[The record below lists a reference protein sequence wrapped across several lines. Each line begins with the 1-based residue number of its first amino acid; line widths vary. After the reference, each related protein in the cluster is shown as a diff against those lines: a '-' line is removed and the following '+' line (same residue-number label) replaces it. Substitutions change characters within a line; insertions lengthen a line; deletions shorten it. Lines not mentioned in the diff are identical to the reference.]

1 MFCPQCGQ
9 QQISDA
15 VRFCSRC
22 GFQLGRVSAMLASG
36 GALLP
41 SGASQEGTLPESSR
55 RKGMRQGG
63 IMLLFGIFLM
73 PMFAIL
79 HELLGTPDKLPLI
92 GVLFF
97 MGGLLRLIYA
107 LAFEEG
113 PVRRKNLSAQY
124 AYAPPP
130 VPGRFG
136 MQGRGAGELPP
147 AQGSPAQS
155 YVPPRVNTSE
165 IGYQPSVTESTT
177 RLLDEERDAAAR
189 GEK

>member
-9 QQISDA
+9 QQLTDA

-22 GFQLGRVSAMLASG
+22 GFQMGAVSGLLASG
-36 GALLP
+36 GVPVGDPAP
-41 SGASQEGTLPESSR
+41 QGPQVESPR
-55 RKGMRQGG
+55 RRGMRQGG
-63 IMLLFGIFLM
+63 VMILFGIFLM

-79 HELLGTPDKLPLI
+79 HELLGSPDKLPLI

-97 MGGLLRLIYA
+97 MAGLLRIIYA

-113 PVRRKNLSAQY
+113 SYRRKGLSAPN
-124 AYAPPP
+124 AYAPP
-130 VPGRFG
+130 GQFG
-136 MQGRGAGELPP
+136 AGARGAGELPP
-147 AQGSPAQS
+147 AQGVHAQG

-165 IGYQPSVTESTT
+165 IGYRPSVTESTT
-177 RLLDEERDAAAR
+177 RLLDEQRERDAR

>member
-9 QQISDA
+9 QQLSEA

-22 GFQLGRVSAMLASG
+22 GFQLGAVSGLLASG
-36 GALLP
+36 GVP
-41 SGASQEGTLPESSR
+41 SADLTAAAQDPAVESAR
-55 RKGMRQGG
+55 RRGVRQGG
-63 IMLLFGIFLM
+63 VMILFGIFLM

-92 GVLFF
+92 GLLFF

-113 PVRRKNLSAQY
+113 SMRRRKNVPN
-124 AYAPPP
+124 AYAPP
-130 VPGRFG
+130 GQF
-136 MQGRGAGELPP
+136 GAGVYGAGGALPP
-147 AQGSPAQS
+147 AQSTPAQG

-165 IGYQPSVTESTT
+165 IAYRPSVTESTT
-177 RLLDEERDAAAR
+177 RLLDKQGETR
-189 GEK
+189 GEE

>member
-9 QQISDA
+9 QQLSEA

-22 GFQLGRVSAMLASG
+22 GFQLGAVSGLLASG
-36 GALLP
+36 GVSP
-41 SGASQEGTLPESSR
+41 SVVVPDEGPAVETPR

-63 IMLLFGIFLM
+63 VMLLFGIFLM

-79 HELLGTPDKLPLI
+79 HELLGSPDKLPLI

-107 LAFEEG
+107 LIFEDG
-113 PVRRKNLSAQY
+113 TFRRKGAAAPD
-124 AYAPPP
+124 AYAPP
-130 VPGRFG
+130 GQFG
-136 MQGRGAGELPP
+136 APTWGAGELPP
-147 AQGSPAQS
+147 AQGTPAHS

-177 RLLDEERDAAAR
+177 RLLDEQRERDAR

>member
-9 QQISDA
+9 QQLSEA

-22 GFQLGRVSAMLASG
+22 GFQLGAVSGLLASG
-36 GALLP
+36 GVPLAEL
-41 SGASQEGTLPESSR
+41 AAAEGPAVESAR
-55 RKGMRQGG
+55 RRGMRQGG
-63 IMLLFGIFLM
+63 VMILFGIFLM

-107 LAFEEG
+107 LVFEEG
-113 PVRRKNLSAQY
+113 SLRRRKGSTAPN
-124 AYAPPP
+124 AYAP
-130 VPGRFG
+130 GQF
-136 MQGRGAGELPP
+136 GAGGYGAAGGLPP
-147 AQGSPAQS
+147 AQGTPAQG

-165 IGYQPSVTESTT
+165 IGYRPSVTESTT
-177 RLLDEERDAAAR
+177 RLLDEQREQR

>member
-9 QQISDA
+9 QQVSGE

-22 GFQLGRVSAMLASG
+22 GFQLGGVSGLLASG
-36 GALLP
+36 GALP
-41 SGASQEGTLPESSR
+41 TGVTHESLLVESPR
-55 RKGMRQGG
+55 SKGVRQGG
-63 IMLLFGIFLM
+63 ALLLFGIFLM

-79 HELLGTPDKLPLI
+79 HELIGTPDELPLI

-107 LAFEEG
+107 LIFEDG
-113 PVRRKNLSAQY
+113 PIRRKGAHAQF
-124 AYAPPP
+124 AYVPPP
-130 VPGRFG
+130 APGHFG
-136 MQGRGAGELPP
+136 AQGRGAGELPP
-147 AQGSPAQS
+147 GQSISAQS

-177 RLLDEERDAAAR
+177 RLLDEQRDPSAR

>member
-9 QQISDA
+9 QQLSDA

-22 GFQLGRVSAMLASG
+22 GFQLGGVSGLLASG
-36 GALLP
+36 GVLP
-41 SGASQEGTLPESSR
+41 PAVLTPQGPTFESPR
-55 RKGMRQGG
+55 RRGMRQGG
-63 IMLLFGIFLM
+63 VMLLFGIFLM

-107 LAFEEG
+107 LAFQEG
-113 PVRRKNLSAQY
+113 SLRRAKGSPAPQ
-124 AYAPPP
+124 AYAPP
-130 VPGRFG
+130 GQFG
-136 MQGRGAGELPP
+136 ASGWGAGELPP
-147 AQGSPAQS
+147 AQSVPAQS
-155 YVPPRVNTSE
+155 YAPPRADTSE
-165 IGYQPSVTESTT
+165 IGYRPSVTESTT
-177 RLLDEERDAAAR
+177 RLLDEQQRDPSAR

>member
-9 QQISDA
+9 QQTSGA

-22 GFQLGRVSAMLASG
+22 GFQLGGVSGLLASG
-36 GALLP
+36 GVVTP
-41 SGASQEGTLPESSR
+41 SGSAQENVYFDSPR

-63 IMLLFGIFLM
+63 VMLLFGIFLM

-79 HELLGTPDKLPLI
+79 HELIGSPDKLPLI

-113 PVRRKNLSAQY
+113 SYRRRAMNAPN
-124 AYAPPP
+124 AYAP
-130 VPGRFG
+130 GQFG
-136 MQGRGAGELPP
+136 AGGYGAGELPP
-147 AQGSPAQS
+147 AQGATAQT

-165 IGYQPSVTESTT
+165 IAYRPSVTESTT
-177 RLLDEERDAAAR
+177 RLLDEQKNAG

>member
-9 QQISDA
+9 QQLSEA

-22 GFQLGRVSAMLASG
+22 GFQLGAVSGLLASG
-36 GALLP
+36 GVPQAGVVP
-41 SGASQEGTLPESSR
+41 EGPQVESPR

-63 IMLLFGIFLM
+63 VMLLFGIFLM

-79 HELLGTPDKLPLI
+79 HELIGSPDKLPLI

-107 LAFEEG
+107 LVFEEG
-113 PVRRKNLSAQY
+113 AYRRKGLSAPN
-124 AYAPPP
+124 AYAP
-130 VPGRFG
+130 GQFG
-136 MQGRGAGELPP
+136 GTYGAGELPP
-147 AQGSPAQS
+147 AQGQPAQT

-165 IGYQPSVTESTT
+165 IGYRPSVTESTT
-177 RLLDEERDAAAR
+177 RLLDEQREREAR

>member
-9 QQISDA
+9 QQVSDA

-22 GFQLGRVSAMLASG
+22 GFQLGGVSAMLASG
-36 GALLP
+36 GVLLP
-41 SGASQEGTLPESSR
+41 SSTAQVGTLLESSR

-63 IMLLFGIFLM
+63 IMLLFAIFLM

-97 MGGLLRLIYA
+97 IGGLLRLIYA

-113 PVRRKNLSAQY
+113 PVRRKNQHVQF
-124 AYAPPP
+124 AYAPPSA
-130 VPGRFG
+130 PGQFG
-136 MQGRGAGELPP
+136 AQGRGAGELPP
-147 AQGSPAQS
+147 VQTTPAQS
-155 YVPPRVNTSE
+155 YFPPRANTSE

-177 RLLDEERDAAAR
+177 RLLDEQRDSSAR

>member
-1 MFCPQCGQ
+1 MFCLQCGQ

-22 GFQLGRVSAMLASG
+22 GFQFGGVSAMLASG
-36 GALLP
+36 GALP
-41 SGASQEGTLPESSR
+41 SGMAQEGTLLESSR

-63 IMLLFGIFLM
+63 MLILFGIFLM

-113 PVRRKNLSAQY
+113 PVRRKSLPAQF

-130 VPGRFG
+130 APGQFG
-136 MQGRGAGELPP
+136 AQGRGAGELPP
-147 AQGSPAQS
+147 AQGAPAQS
-155 YVPPRVNTSE
+155 YFPPRVNTSE

-177 RLLDEERDAAAR
+177 RLLDEQRDSSAR

>member
-9 QQISDA
+9 QQLSDA

-22 GFQLGRVSAMLASG
+22 GFQLGAVSGLLASG
-36 GALLP
+36 GVPTADLAAAEGP
-41 SGASQEGTLPESSR
+41 SVESPR
-55 RKGMRQGG
+55 RRGVRQGG
-63 IMLLFGIFLM
+63 VMILFGIFLM

-113 PVRRKNLSAQY
+113 ALRRRKGPLAAPH
-124 AYAPPP
+124 AYAPP
-130 VPGRFG
+130 GQF
-136 MQGRGAGELPP
+136 GAGAHGVGSLPP
-147 AQGSPAQS
+147 AQGVHAQG

-177 RLLDEERDAAAR
+177 RLLDEQREGKTR
-189 GEK
+189 GE

>member
-1 MFCPQCGQ
+1 
-9 QQISDA
+9 
-15 VRFCSRC
+15 
-22 GFQLGRVSAMLASG
+22 MLASG
-36 GALLP
+36 GVLLP
-41 SGASQEGTLPESSR
+41 SSMAQVGTLPESSR

-107 LAFEEG
+107 LAFEDG
-113 PVRRKNLSAQY
+113 PVRRKNLHAPF
-124 AYAPPP
+124 AYVPPAP
-130 VPGRFG
+130 GQFG
-136 MQGRGAGELPP
+136 AQGRGAGELPP

-155 YVPPRVNTSE
+155 FMPPRVNTSE

-177 RLLDEERDAAAR
+177 RLLDEQRDSSAR

>member
-9 QQISDA
+9 QQLSEA

-22 GFQLGRVSAMLASG
+22 GFQLGAVSGLLASG
-36 GALLP
+36 GVSP
-41 SGASQEGTLPESSR
+41 SVVMPDEGPAVETPR

-63 IMLLFGIFLM
+63 VMLLFGIFLM

-97 MGGLLRLIYA
+97 MAGLLRLIYA

-113 PVRRKNLSAQY
+113 SARRRKGSHAPS
-124 AYAPPP
+124 AYAPP
-130 VPGRFG
+130 GQFG
-136 MQGRGAGELPP
+136 AGGWGAGELPP
-147 AQGSPAQS
+147 AQSTPAHS
-155 YVPPRVNTSE
+155 YVPPRANTSE

-177 RLLDEERDAAAR
+177 RLLDEQQREREAR

>member
-9 QQISDA
+9 QQLSNA

-22 GFQLGRVSAMLASG
+22 GFQLAGVSGLLSSG
-36 GALLP
+36 GVVVP
-41 SGASQEGTLPESSR
+41 SVVTPEGPQVESPRRRGA
-55 RKGMRQGG
+55 RQGG
-63 IMLLFGIFLM
+63 IMILFGIFLM

-113 PVRRKNLSAQY
+113 SFRRRKGLPVTD
-124 AYAPPP
+124 AYAPP
-130 VPGRFG
+130 GQFG
-136 MQGRGAGELPP
+136 ASGWGAGELPP
-147 AQGSPAQS
+147 AQSMPAQG

-177 RLLDEERDAAAR
+177 RLLNNERQRDAR
-189 GEK
+189 DEK